1 MEFRKVFTT
10 EKPVMA
16 MVHLKGY
23 SGEDKRRRW
32 EREIGIYYRSG
43 VDAVIVEDYFGSVP
57 YVLQALEFLRDA
69 YPDRVYGVNILDEPE
84 MSMQAAL
91 EYGAAF
97 IQVDSVCGHLPP
109 DTDIAYGEMMTELN
123 NNRVLIMGGVRFK
136 YQPVLSGRS
145 LEEDLGLSKARC
157 SAVVVTGEA
166 TGVSTDEE
174 KIKEFRAIL
183 GDFPLIVGAGL
194 NDENAFTQLSI
205 ADGGIIGSWLKDG
218 HRAEGEVNEGYVRS
232 FMDIVLKLR
241 ERYLTEN

>member
-1 MEFRKVFTT
+1 MEFSEVFRIN
-10 EKPVMA
+10 KPVMA

-57 YVLQALEFLRDA
+57 YVYQALEFLRES
-69 YPDRVYGVNILDEPE
+69 YPDRIYGVNILDEPE

-91 EYGAAF
+91 EYKASF
-97 IQVDSVCGHLPP
+97 IQVDSVCGHLPK
-109 DTDIAYGEMMTELN
+109 DADNAYGEMMKELKKN
-123 NNRVLIMGGVRFK
+123 GVLIMGGVRFK

-145 LEEDLGLSKARC
+145 LGEDLGLSKERC
-157 SAVVVTGEA
+157 GAVVVTGEA
-166 TGVSTDEE
+166 TGVSTDED
-174 KIKEFRAIL
+174 KIREFRGIL

-194 NDENAFTQLSI
+194 NDMNAFSQLSI

-218 HRAEGEVNEGYVRS
+218 HSATGEVNESYVRS
-232 FMDIVLKLR
+232 FMDIVFRLR
-241 ERYLTEN
+241 ERCI